1 MDLTYAT
8 QGGEGLQIIDHLLA
22 GGEMVAAQ
30 LPTASMWSPERKL
43 AASVLVNA
51 LIEVRDHATSEP
63 SRQRKADALR
73 WIYSD
78 NRTWPFSFLRLC
90 EQFSL
95 NPGWVRRIVRGW
107 QEAMPRKK
115 LATRFRHAA

>member
-1 MDLTYAT
+1 MDLTYTT
-8 QGGEGLQIIDHLLA
+8 QRGEGLEIIEHLLA

-43 AASVLVNA
+43 AASVLVGA
-51 LIEVRDHATSEP
+51 LIDVRDHAPSEQ
-63 SRQRKADALR
+63 SRQRMADALR

-107 QEAMPRKK
+107 GEAVPRKK
-115 LATRFRHAA
+115 PTSRFRHAA